1 MAKGSG
7 GGGRSARGGT
17 VTARGLRAGSIA
29 VPIGRGGSTAGAVRI
44 TRVVRGVG
52 YGTAL
57 NALAG
62 TMGAREMVIGDRN
75 TRYHRYTGPITGDRY
90 TDSTNINRALRGR

>member
-7 GGGRSARGGT
+7 GGGRSSRAT

-29 VPIGRGGSTAGAVRI
+29 VPIGRGGSTAGPVRI

-57 NALAG
+57 NAPAG
-62 TMGAREMVIGDRN
+62 TAGAQEMSIGDRS

-90 TDSTNINRALRGR
+90 TDSVNINRALRGR